1 MERKMG
7 RVGIRVKWQGR
18 GKEGNYKIYILY
30 SCVAK
35 QESKKK
41 KMVSSDET
49 KREEGNIIQDNEI
62 NCRKVRLNA

>member
-7 RVGIRVKWQGR
+7 RVWVRVKWQGR

-30 SCVAK
+30 PCVAK

-41 KMVSSDET
+41 RKLVSSDET

-62 NCRKVRLNA
+62 KCRKV

>member
-1 MERKMG
+1 MWQTCGFGTMERKME

-30 SCVAK
+30 PCVAK

-41 KMVSSDET
+41 KEK
-49 KREEGNIIQDNEI
+49 KRKKENW
-62 NCRKVRLNA
+62 

>member
-1 MERKMG
+1 
-7 RVGIRVKWQGR
+7 VKWQGR

-30 SCVAK
+30 PCVAK

-41 KMVSSDET
+41 RKLVSSDET

-62 NCRKVRLNA
+62 KCRKV